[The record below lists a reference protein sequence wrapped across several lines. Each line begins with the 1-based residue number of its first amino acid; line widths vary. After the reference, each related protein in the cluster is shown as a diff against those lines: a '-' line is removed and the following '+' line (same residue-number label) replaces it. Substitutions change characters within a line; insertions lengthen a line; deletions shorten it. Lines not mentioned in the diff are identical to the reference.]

1 MFGKQ
6 FSLRQG
12 AVSPS
17 SAIGD
22 LVDVWRGQSV
32 TQRFWLLTAACV
44 PVGLIIGGIIQDV
57 ARKSVPP
64 PPEVIYV
71 ENWRLDRSMEEILA
85 DQKERQRLRDIRN
98 AEVRERYKALGRAS
112 GMDVDKI
119 EREAKAEAAAKAAEK
134 AKADAETAAAPAQVL
149 TAAPK
154 S

>member
-22 LVDVWRGQSV
+22 LIDVWRGQTV
-32 TQRFWLLTAACV
+32 TQRFWLLTAACM
-44 PVGLIIGGIIQDV
+44 PAALIIGGIIQDV

-71 ENWRLDRSMEEILA
+71 ESWSLDRSMEEILA
-85 DQKERQRLRDIRN
+85 DQKERQRLREIKE
-98 AEVRERYKALGRAS
+98 AEVRERYKALGRAT

-119 EREAKAEAAAKAAEK
+119 EREAMAKKAAREAEK
-134 AKADAETAAAPAQVL
+134 AKAAAAKPDTPA
-149 TAAPK
+149 P
-154 S
+154 

>member
-12 AVSPS
+12 AVSPA

-22 LVDVWRGQSV
+22 LIDVWRGQTV
-32 TQRFWLLTAACV
+32 TQRFWLLTAACM
-44 PVGLIIGGIIQDV
+44 PAALIIGGIIQDV

-71 ENWRLDRSMEEILA
+71 ESWSLDRSMEEILA
-85 DQKERQRLRDIRN
+85 DQKERQRLREIKE
-98 AEVRERYKALGRAS
+98 AEVRERYKALGRAT

-119 EREAKAEAAAKAAEK
+119 EREAMAKKAAREAEK
-134 AKADAETAAAPAQVL
+134 AKAAAAKPDTPA
-149 TAAPK
+149 P
-154 S
+154 

>member
-22 LVDVWRGQSV
+22 LIDVWRGQTV
-32 TQRFWLLTAACV
+32 TQRFWLLTAACM
-44 PVGLIIGGIIQDV
+44 PAALIIGGIIQDV

-71 ENWRLDRSMEEILA
+71 ESWSLDRSMEEILA
-85 DQKERQRLRDIRN
+85 DQKERQRLREIKE
-98 AEVRERYKALGRAS
+98 AEVRERYKALGRAT

-119 EREAKAEAAAKAAEK
+119 EREAMAKKAAREAEK
-134 AKADAETAAAPAQVL
+134 AKAAAAKPETPA
-149 TAAPK
+149 P
-154 S
+154 

>member
-22 LVDVWRGQSV
+22 LIDVWRGQTV
-32 TQRFWLLTAACV
+32 TQRFWLLTAACM
-44 PVGLIIGGIIQDV
+44 PAALIIGGIIQDV

-71 ENWRLDRSMEEILA
+71 ESWSLDRSMEEILA
-85 DQKERQRLRDIRN
+85 DQKERQRLREIKE
-98 AEVRERYKALGRAS
+98 AEVRERYKALGRAT

-119 EREAKAEAAAKAAEK
+119 EREAMAKKAAREAAESKAAAAKP
-134 AKADAETAAAPAQVL
+134 DTPAP
-149 TAAPK
+149 
-154 S
+154 

>member
-22 LVDVWRGQSV
+22 LIDVWRGQTV
-32 TQRFWLLTAACV
+32 TQRFWLLTAACM
-44 PVGLIIGGIIQDV
+44 PAALIIGGIIQDV

-71 ENWRLDRSMEEILA
+71 ESWRLDRSMEEILA
-85 DQKERQRLRDIRN
+85 DQKERQRLREIKE
-98 AEVRERYKALGRAS
+98 AEVRERYKAIGRAS

-119 EREAKAEAAAKAAEK
+119 EREAMAEKAAREAAEAKAKAKAAAAKP
-134 AKADAETAAAPAQVL
+134 ETSAH
-149 TAAPK
+149 
-154 S
+154 

>member
-22 LVDVWRGQSV
+22 LIDVWRGQTV
-32 TQRFWLLTAACV
+32 KQRFWLLLAACM
-44 PVGLIIGGIIQDV
+44 PAALIIGGIIQDV

-71 ENWRLDRSMEEILA
+71 ESWRLDRSMEDILA
-85 DQKERQRLRDIRN
+85 DQKERQKLREIKE

-119 EREAKAEAAAKAAEK
+119 EREAKADAAKRKAAEVK
-134 AKADAETAAAPAQVL
+134 AEAKKSAIQTQTPAK
-149 TAAPK
+149 P
-154 S
+154 